1 MSKRSK
7 LKWQCR
13 RGMRELDL
21 VLEDFLELHYDQ
33 LTPQAQSDFE
43 DLLTQPNQELMDWL
57 VGGVEPKRASLARI
71 VAQIRE
77 GCIAKK
83 RY

>member
-1 MSKRSK
+1 
-7 LKWQCR
+7 
-13 RGMRELDL
+13 MRELDL
-21 VLEDFLELHYDQ
+21 VLEAFLELHYDQ

-57 VGGVEPKRASLARI
+57 VGGVEPKRAPLARI

-77 GCIAKK
+77 VCIAKK
-83 RY
+83 RF